1 MSLIYSYS
9 SQKEDES
16 DIQDVP
22 NITNTTE
29 EERSKSKTN
38 TSHVDLTFHDNGT
51 QFTCKIYFA
60 KEFDLMRVKT
70 LKPPNTEKSLYKE
83 LEQKKKREELKV
95 CQSRSGPEMELVH
108 KPTSDI
114 NHPTQTDATK
124 LNRNVLQTE
133 IEKCRN
139 CLARSLCSSVQWEAR
154 GGKSGSRFCKT
165 LGKSEISHPYSIIA
179 LVRSFYGIL
188 SKKYDILKNS
198 LSYGSFPRYTFQS
211 AILAFLIED
220 LYNKIS

>member
-1 MSLIYSYS
+1 M
-9 SQKEDES
+9 
-16 DIQDVP
+16 
-22 NITNTTE
+22 TNNTE
-29 EERSKSKTN
+29 EERSKSKTS
-38 TSHVDLTFHDNGT
+38 TSHVELTFQDNGK

-70 LKPPNTEKSLYKE
+70 LKAPNTGKSLYKE

-108 KPTSDI
+108 KPSDKY
-114 NHPTQTDATK
+114 NSTQADSNK
-124 LNRNVLQTE
+124 SNRNVLQTE

-165 LGKSEISHPYSIIA
+165 LGESEISLLYSIIA
-179 LVRSFYGIL
+179 LVCSPM
-188 SKKYDILKNS
+188 DH
-198 LSYGSFPRYTFQS
+198 
-211 AILAFLIED
+211 
-220 LYNKIS
+220 